1 VAPASRQWRPEY
13 LRHVAQ
19 QVGLGLGI
27 FYQFMLFL
35 LVKLV
40 SAKPCAGFVPRLK
53 DIVQAAVQI
62 FDDPSLCASVK
73 CPGLFGPGRCF
84 SSLLQPATAGNK

>member
-1 VAPASRQWRPEY
+1 
-13 LRHVAQ
+13 
-19 QVGLGLGI
+19 
-27 FYQFMLFL
+27 MLFL

-62 FDDPSLCASVK
+62 FDDPAFARV
-73 CPGLFGPGRCF
+73 
-84 SSLLQPATAGNK
+84 